1 MEVKKTDGSFE
12 EFIPE
17 KIEKS
22 ICDAF
27 SSVNDKCNEGLL
39 RILTKNLFV
48 YDKIST

>member
-27 SSVNDKCNEGLL
+27 SSVNDKKSEDRLKK
-39 RILTKNLFV
+39 T
-48 YDKIST
+48 